1 MATIYETIKN
11 GEMDIDQICQI
22 IATNRGLQYILDD
35 YVIMNHCFDYDGEK
49 CEYYDFKKKRCD
61 LQGSAIFRVE
71 CPKFK
76 ENQNAIRRIL
86 LGWFNE
92 ELES

>member
-22 IATNRGLQYILDD
+22 IATDERLHYIFGD
-35 YVIMNHCFDYDGEK
+35 YVLMNGCFDNGERCK
-49 CEYYDFKKKRCD
+49 YYNQEGCYCG
-61 LQGSAIFRVE
+61 LEGTGMFRTE